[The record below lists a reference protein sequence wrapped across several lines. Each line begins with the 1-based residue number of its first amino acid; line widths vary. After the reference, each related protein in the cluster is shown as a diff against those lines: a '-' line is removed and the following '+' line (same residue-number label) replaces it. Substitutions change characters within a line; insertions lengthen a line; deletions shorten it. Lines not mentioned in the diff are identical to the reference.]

1 MELRHR
7 GTTGD
12 DAGRV
17 EDIRVTHEESN
28 HILGR
33 KPEGLASIEWRFDG
47 PDQRDRPGRTVKS
60 VRPFFHTISR
70 ACRSENQVGI
80 SYVPTHE
87 LAPN

>member
-1 MELRHR
+1 VEQP
-7 GTTGD
+7 GD

-28 HILGR
+28 HILDR

-60 VRPFFHTISR
+60 VRPFFIRFREPVEARTKW
-70 ACRSENQVGI
+70 V
-80 SYVPTHE
+80 
-87 LAPN
+87 